1 MTMQSH
7 IRTLAFATVVA
18 FASVAPQAHAQIRA
32 SELATM
38 SQVIDG
44 TRIVVQ
50 YSRPRARGRDTLFG
64 VGDRGWGHVWTPGAN
79 WATTIDASKPIKLN
93 SIAVPKGKYSMWM
106 KLTSATSW
114 TLILDPDFHRFHEDR
129 PDSNAKQIRIP
140 LTVANAPF
148 TEVLTWSMP
157 ELRIDGGT
165 LELRWERAR
174 ASLQVDVTPSLV
186 MTMSAADAAP
196 YLGVY
201 TYTTIKNG
209 KPDGVSTLTITH
221 EDNTLKGQYDPED
234 PYLKKFALIR
244 ISPDWFAPGV
254 YDKNGRIYEVLRP
267 DETWEFTRKAGKV
280 VSFVVRL
287 EDDELFGRAVRKP

>member
-1 MTMQSH
+1 MTTRQLFLGALLWG
-7 IRTLAFATVVA
+7 T
-18 FASVAPQAHAQIRA
+18 ASTSGASAQIRA
-32 SELATM
+32 SELGTM

-44 TRIVVQ
+44 TRIVLQ

-64 VGDRGWGHVWTPGAN
+64 IGDRGWGHLWTPGAN
-79 WATTIDASKPIKLN
+79 WATTIDASKGITLN
-93 SIAVPKGKYSMWM
+93 KIAVPKGKYSMWM
-106 KLTSATSW
+106 KLTSATAW
-114 TLILDPDFHRFHEDR
+114 TLVLDPDFHRYHEDR

-140 LTVANAPF
+140 VVVSAAPY

-165 LELRWERAR
+165 LEFRWERAR
-174 ASLQVDVTPSLV
+174 VALDVDVTPSLV
-186 MTMSAADAAP
+186 MTLSAADAAP

-201 TYTTIKNG
+201 AFTTIEKG
-209 KPDGVSTLTITH
+209 KPGNVSTLTITH
-221 EDNTLKGQYDPED
+221 EDNTLKGVFEPDD

-244 ISPDWFAPGV
+244 ISPDWFAPAV

-267 DETWEFTRKAGKV
+267 DETWEFARKAGKV

-287 EDDELFGRAVRKP
+287 EDDELFARAVRKP

>member
-1 MTMQSH
+1 MN
-7 IRTLAFATVVA
+7 RRALVLAAVIA
-18 FASVAPQAHAQIRA
+18 GAASAPETAAQIRA
-32 SELATM
+32 SELGTM
-38 SQVIDG
+38 AQTIDG
-44 TRIVVQ
+44 TRIVMQ

-64 VGDRGWGHVWTPGAN
+64 IGDRGWGRVWTPGAN
-79 WATTIDASKPIKLN
+79 WATTLEPSKSIKLN
-93 SIAVPKGKYSMWM
+93 SIVVPKGKYSMWM
-106 KLTSATSW
+106 QLRSAAAW
-114 TLILDPDFHRFHEDR
+114 TLILDPDFHRYHEDR

-140 LTVANAPF
+140 VDVANAPF
-148 TEVLTWSMP
+148 TDVLTWSMP

-165 LELRWERAR
+165 LEFRWERAR
-174 ASLQVDVTPSLV
+174 VALHVDVTPSLV

-201 TYTTIKNG
+201 TYAAIEKG
-209 KPDGVSTLTITH
+209 KPDVISTLTITH
-221 EDNTLKGQYDPED
+221 EDNTLKAQYDPDD

-244 ISPDWFAPGV
+244 ISADWFAPAV